1 MSDHPKRVKSG
12 GKERRLSMF
21 EEESFSA
28 ILKERL
34 KDVSN
39 EVVHTDLVDL
49 ADEPEDFIPES
60 SSLAWK
66 TSVAKVKFANT
77 YRMEPKKSFQS
88 YVVKKKASQILEE
101 KLEKIKYN
109 ADTCRQ
115 FTLSLAEEIIASIK
129 ECGFDRY
136 KFIVK
141 VFIVEKKSQGIKIV
155 SRGLWD
161 TSKDEWTAITFENP
175 SLFAT
180 AVIFSVYFE

>member
-1 MSDHPKRVKSG
+1 MDAPANWARHQQMKNYPESDIFQIKMSDHPKRVKSG

-88 YVVKKKASQILEE
+88 YVVKKKASQILE
-101 KLEKIKYN
+101 
-109 ADTCRQ
+109 
-115 FTLSLAEEIIASIK
+115 
-129 ECGFDRY
+129 
-136 KFIVK
+136 
-141 VFIVEKKSQGIKIV
+141 IV